1 MLENEHDW
9 KLTANLPQNLNSKRQ
24 FDLFINQVNFFNQDF
39 VPLAHEAS
47 KTLRGVI
54 MHNENLLF
62 GENEEFEWKLLTA
75 QNRINEI
82 LVEHQEIHSRQIQNI
97 DCSTGVL

>member
-24 FDLFINQVNFFNQDF
+24 FDLFINQVNFFNHDF

-75 QNRINEI
+75 QNRLKET
-82 LVEHQEIHSRQIQNI
+82 LVEETKIYSLEI
-97 DCSTGVL
+97 